1 MLQMMIYTTSKAS
14 SWKRSPL
21 RILNKERREQNKTLT
36 KMLMKSTKEIIMKK
50 SLLILTRQKHCLR
63 MSLSKKMVMVNL
75 QTSLFTS

>member
-21 RILNKERREQNKTLT
+21 RILNKERREQHKTIT